1 MLNLSEKT
9 LLSVYFPM
17 ESMTDPDSQRTKRM
31 PQFYFQDLTDE
42 TASRRQFVDLLFI
55 DYDFE
60 CSICR
65 QNATLIWG
73 VLVFTIL
80 KYWDVFEVFGFY
92 ILEF

>member
-9 LLSVYFPM
+9 FLSVYFPM

-31 PQFYFQDLTDE
+31 PQFYFQDLADE

-55 DYDFE
+55 DHDFE

-65 QNATLIWG
+65 QNATLI
-73 VLVFTIL
+73 
-80 KYWDVFEVFGFY
+80 
-92 ILEF
+92 